1 MNINFNYILTS
12 MLKNIYIKAILNL
25 NRINIKELILIWID
39 YNINKY
45 KIESKI
51 YINLDFFIKIVDFL
65 IK

>member
-1 MNINFNYILTS
+1 